1 MENMIETQNVEYKE
15 KFNEKA
21 LETLCAFANTQGG
34 TLYIGI
40 SNSGEVKGVNV
51 DNEFIRNI
59 TERITSKLG
68 IYPEIHV
75 EDREGKKIIKISVK
89 PSPIPISFNGKYYE
103 RVGNTTREMTPERLK
118 EFLLK
123 GTNWDGLINKDA
135 NFDEIDEE
143 TIRSFIR
150 KARSTGRLTIFEED
164 ADIKT
169 IFEHL
174 KLSVKGKLTNASL
187 ILFGKDP
194 QKYFINAVLRI
205 VRLKNQTTIV
215 GDRLITGNLFNQ
227 VVQGEEAIK
236 NFINVRYEIKGLERE
251 EIWDYPLPA
260 IREALINA
268 LIHRDYFKFNVQT
281 QIKIFDD
288 YIWFYNIG
296 GLPEGITLEDLK
308 KPHSSVPR
316 NPLIVHIFYL
326 AGLIEEV
333 GSGIGRMTES
343 LRSQGLP
350 EPEFKEEMGGF
361 SVRFYK
367 DIYTEENLRKMGLNE
382 RQIKAIMY
390 LKTTGKITNKEYQE
404 LNLVSKPSATRDLQ
418 ALVELGLLEQQ
429 GTTGKGTF
437 YVLVKNPQTAQTTH
451 KGLTKN
457 SKE

>member
-1 MENMIETQNVEYKE
+1 MIETQNVEYKE